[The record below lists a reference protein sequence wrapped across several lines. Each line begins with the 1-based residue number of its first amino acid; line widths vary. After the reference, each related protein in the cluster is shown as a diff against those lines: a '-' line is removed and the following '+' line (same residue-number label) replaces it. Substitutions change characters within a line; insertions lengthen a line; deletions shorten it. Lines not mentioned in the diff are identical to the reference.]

1 MCVSVYICMWARV
14 YVEAQGGSQVSPSIA
29 AILFLEAGSLTE
41 PAASQ
46 LG

>member
-1 MCVSVYICMWARV
+1 MCVSVYICMCVRV
-14 YVEAQGGSQVSPSIA
+14 YMEAQGRSQVSPSIA
-29 AILFLEAGSLTE
+29 ATLFLEAGSLTE